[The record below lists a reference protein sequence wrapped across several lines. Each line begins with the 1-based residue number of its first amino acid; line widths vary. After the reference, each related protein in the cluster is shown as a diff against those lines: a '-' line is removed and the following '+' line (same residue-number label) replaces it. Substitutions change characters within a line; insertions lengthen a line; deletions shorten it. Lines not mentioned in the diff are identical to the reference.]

1 MDDPSIRPHPGVSDE
16 EFEALT
22 QLIPEAKKLSQSKRP
37 LLAGILRQSLQQE
50 RQDAT
55 EAVSVYRVEDAAA
68 LSGAI
73 QSLPYHRPDE
83 IAARIAEW
91 HLPLAEAQEE
101 AAHWALR
108 HQSLRGDLVVRD
120 RLIPF
125 QLIRLGEFTYLL
137 LSLGGDTGLIAENFG
152 RAFGR
157 APDVHSDRALREPDR
172 VWTSWAWFMDPD
184 RAAAAHDAEQLRQL
198 WQDLEA

>member
-37 LLAGILRQSLQQE
+37 LLAGILRQSLHQE
-50 RQDAT
+50 RQDET

-73 QSLPYHRPDE
+73 QSLPYHGPDE

-91 HLPLAEAQEE
+91 HLPLAEAQQE

-108 HQSLRGDLVVRD
+108 HQSLRGDL
-120 RLIPF
+120 LIHDLLVPF
-125 QLIRLGEFTYLL
+125 QLIRLQEYTYLL
-137 LSLGGDTGLIAENFG
+137 LSLGGDAGLISESFS

-157 APDVHSDRALREPDR
+157 APDVYSDRALREPEY

-184 RAAAAHDAEQLRQL
+184 RDVAARDTEQLRQL
-198 WQDLEA
+198 WKDLEA